1 MDFLPSPHDIRRV
14 GDLLLEEHG
23 TVFFCSVGT
32 VLFLF
37 GYLGMHWIQRRRF
50 YRRKLTNPFPS
61 YFRYRLVKNAE
72 GWLAVLFISSGCIGF
87 LCFLG
92 GVIDWIDG

>member
-1 MDFLPSPHDIRRV
+1 MNMIPHPDAIRRL
-14 GDLLLEEHG
+14 GDLLLEEYG
-23 TVFFCSVGT
+23 TAFFCSIGT

-50 YRRKLTNPFPS
+50 YRRKLADPFPT
-61 YFRYRLVKNAE
+61 YLRYRLVMSAE
-72 GWLAVLFISSGCIGF
+72 GWLGLLFIFSGGIGF

>member
-1 MDFLPSPHDIRRV
+1 MNFIPHPHEIRRL

-23 TVFFCSVGT
+23 TPFFCGVGT

-37 GYLGMHWIQRRRF
+37 GYFGMHWIQRRRF
-50 YRRKLTNPFPS
+50 YRRKLADPFPS
-61 YFRYRLVKNAE
+61 YLRYRLVKSAE
-72 GWLAVLFISSGCIGF
+72 GWLSFFFIASGCLGF

-92 GVIDWIDG
+92 GIIDWIDG